1 MINKNN
7 QPAMAISREE
17 EYKIISKDLHLVLWL
32 NLSYLVAILAIYF
45 TDQRYHYL
53 MKIFSKFLK

>member
-1 MINKNN
+1 
-7 QPAMAISREE
+7 MAISREE